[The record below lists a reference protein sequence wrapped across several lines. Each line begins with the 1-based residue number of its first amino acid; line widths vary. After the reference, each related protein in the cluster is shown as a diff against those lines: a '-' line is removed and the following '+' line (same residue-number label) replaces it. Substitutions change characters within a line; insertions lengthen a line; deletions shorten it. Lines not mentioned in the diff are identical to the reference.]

1 MKQAFEGVQS
11 GHLAERLFNSKLVSC
26 MSKQQQLLGSREKWK
41 RLANIVS
48 RIEQNN
54 HLELSHISRLQYR

>member
-1 MKQAFEGVQS
+1 
-11 GHLAERLFNSKLVSC
+11 

-54 HLELSHISRLQYR
+54 HPELSHISRLQYIDKGEVHPTDFEAHSVTGCEFNR